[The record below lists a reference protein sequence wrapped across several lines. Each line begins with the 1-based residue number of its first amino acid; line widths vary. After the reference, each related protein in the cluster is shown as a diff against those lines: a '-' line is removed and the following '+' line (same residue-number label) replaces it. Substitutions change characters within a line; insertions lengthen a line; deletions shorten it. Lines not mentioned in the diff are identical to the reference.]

1 MYKRLYELIKGEPV
15 NQKIK
20 KSFLAIVILIIVV
33 MVITVGTLSIFS
45 HKTNSLYSK
54 SYKISDNIANMR
66 INLEKIDKNLYKAI
80 IEDNKEKEGNYLKV
94 VDKEVQAFNNNFT
107 VLKET
112 FSGEEVLIE
121 NLSKTIEASSASRNK
136 IISLLNEEDKASAMI
151 ISENTY
157 STQIDN
163 TTENIIK
170 IYEGTQRETSEFLQK
185 VNLINNIIL
194 GLIVIFMIVIVIITS
209 ITSKL
214 LTDIFIKGINNIK
227 EISEE
232 LLYGNLKVENNYD
245 SKDEMGEMANTLISA
260 IEMIDSYVEDITTI
274 LEQISMGN
282 LNVESNEEVQYKYDF
297 IPIQESLEA
306 IVNTLNEDFS
316 SIRRSVDL
324 TTNSSEQ
331 ISLITKEL
339 SEGATNQAGAIEE
352 LLSSF
357 NEILI
362 KVKINSKNATEAN
375 KVSENTK
382 NIVSE
387 GNYKME
393 ELMNSMK
400 EISESSMEIAVI
412 TSTIENIA
420 SQTNLLAL
428 NAAIEAARA
437 GDAGKGFAVVAE
449 EVKKL
454 AGQCSE
460 AVKNTNILI
469 ENSLFT
475 VKKGEILA
483 KETANALQNIVTNV
497 DNSDKLISQISR
509 ASQEQTEAI
518 TQMTVGADQI
528 SDVVQINSAKAQE
541 TAASLEELTLQA
553 QNITEKMSLYKLK
566 IQ

>member
-339 SEGATNQAGAIEE
+339 SEGATNQVGAIEE